1 MEEKNRRKTVH
12 KSIFVKYLLTFVC
25 IIVISFS
32 VLSWI
37 FTTMLRAYS
46 SDEKDARLLDTAA
59 ILSEQIEHSGAAS
72 MEELLSMS
80 AGPEHSIGGLV
91 AVFPEMSI
99 FLCDADGHILTR
111 VPSDVGAV
119 GTGTLSRT
127 IDTSLLRDYPHEALD
142 GMLSYHG
149 QLDGSRSL
157 RAFAAEVTVSDVCI
171 GYVVTV
177 RSTAV
182 EDALQGVVRSAIF
195 TSSIWVILA
204 AVIAVYFITERMTRP
219 LREITRAAKTYARGD
234 FKARVRTYGE
244 DEIAELGHAFN
255 HMAEALEKNELMR
268 NSFLAN
274 VSHDLRTP
282 MTTIAGFIDGINSG
296 AIPPE
301 KHAHYL
307 NIISAEVHRL
317 SRLVSEIL
325 DVSRLESGER
335 TFVHA
340 DFDVAEMAR
349 IILIS
354 FEQRIEEKQL
364 EVEFTSAD
372 SVIAYADKDA
382 IHQVLYNLCHNAI
395 KFASEGGVFR
405 ISIESEDKDKP
416 IVIRIY
422 DEGQTIRD
430 EELPFVFDRFYKTD
444 KSRGL
449 DKNGVG
455 LGLYISKAIM
465 DAHGETIS
473 VRSLT
478 DGDRSGCEFM
488 FTLRRGTAAARKA
501 HPADR

>member
-1 MEEKNRRKTVH
+1 MY
-12 KSIFVKYLLTFVC
+12 KSIFVKYLMTFVC

-32 VLSWI
+32 ILSWI
-37 FTTMLRAYS
+37 FTTMIRGYS
-46 SDEKDARLLDTAA
+46 SDEKDARLRDSAA
-59 ILSEQIEHSGAAS
+59 LLSEQIERSGAATMTDFIS
-72 MEELLSMS
+72 LPQAPHNSI
-80 AGPEHSIGGLV
+80 AGIVS
-91 AVFPEMSI
+91 VFPDMNV
-99 FLCDADGHILTR
+99 FLFEADGRAVYGTPEAWSHPDR
-111 VPSDVGAV
+111 VSSLDTTLLDRYEMKGQEGDVYIYRS
-119 GTGTLSRT
+119 T
-127 IDTSLLRDYPHEALD
+127 
-142 GMLSYHG
+142 
-149 QLDGSRSL
+149 LDGSRTQ
-157 RAFAAEVTVSDVCI
+157 RVFVAAVMRGDDCI
-171 GYVVTV
+171 GYVAAA
-177 RSTAV
+177 RSTAS
-182 EDALQGVVRSAIF
+182 EDALAGVVKSAIF

-219 LREITRAAKTYARGD
+219 LREITRAAKTYAKGD
-234 FKARVRTYGE
+234 FTARVRTYGE

-255 HMAEALEKNELMR
+255 HMAEALEKNEVMR
-268 NSFLAN
+268 NAFLAN

-301 KHAHYL
+301 KHGHYL
-307 NIISAEVHRL
+307 GIISVEVHRL

-354 FEQRIEEKQL
+354 FEQRIEEKHL
-364 EVEFTSAD
+364 DVVFESAD
-372 SVIAYADKDA
+372 SVIAHADKDA

-395 KFASEGGVFR
+395 KFAKDGGMLR
-405 ISIESEDKDKP
+405 ILIESEEVKDKP
-416 IVIRIY
+416 IVVRIY
-422 DEGQTIRD
+422 DEGQVIGD
-430 EELPFVFDRFYKTD
+430 EELPYVFDRFYKTD

-473 VRSLT
+473 VRTLS
-478 DGDRSGCEFM
+478 DGERVGCEFM
-488 FTLRRGTAAARKA
+488 FTLKHGCAAPRKPHA
-501 HPADR
+501 EL